1 MYGFYGNNLNHL
13 ASSAAFNL
21 WDKGS
26 YRKSDKGEVLELKR
40 AISELRNPLS
50 RYLNIPGRNNNIFA
64 SIAETFWVLAGRSN
78 VDGWLESFIPRATLY
93 TNENSHD
100 WYIAYGKQIY
110 RDGQLASV
118 ITRLKESVHTRQA
131 VLSIFDSSKE
141 TVQSLVNNLG
151 TTESKDLSC
160 NNILYFSTDNTGK
173 NLDLHVCNRSNDII
187 YGAYAI
193 NVFEF
198 TVLQELVAAAVGL
211 DLGVYSVYHNNLHVY
226 CADEQATKLG
236 NDKAWKQFM
245 AMVEAEDTISDDY
258 EPNLPSIGKI
268 SIDLTPDVFC
278 LKLRSTFNILIR
290 ELEDENQKIDVIASV
305 ARVKLRELGI
315 LEPEESSL
323 YFYTLLL
330 KIYIDQKA
338 EQLDKS
344 TKEFSKVVDVIKK
357 SSANLQNLFSTRYSD
372 IFDSV

>member
-1 MYGFYGNNLNHL
+1 MYGFYGSNLNHL
-13 ASSAAFNL
+13 AHSAAFNL
-21 WDKGS
+21 WDKGN

-50 RYLNIPGRNNNIFA
+50 RYLNIPGRNNNVFA
-64 SIAETFWVLAGRSN
+64 SIAETFWILAGRSN

-93 TNENSHD
+93 INENSHD

-118 ITRLKESVHTRQA
+118 ITRLRESVHTRQA
-131 VLSIFDSSKE
+131 VLSIFDSTKE
-141 TVQSLVNNLG
+141 TVQSLINNLG

-173 NLDLHVCNRSNDII
+173 RLDLHVCNRSNDII

-236 NDKAWKQFM
+236 NDKAWKQFI
-245 AMVEAEDTISDDY
+245 AMVEAEDINDDF
-258 EPNLPSIGKI
+258 EHNLPKVGKI
-268 SIDLTPDVFC
+268 STDLTPDQFC
-278 LKLRSTFNILIR
+278 LKLRNTFNTLIR
-290 ELEDENQKIDVIASV
+290 ELEDEKQTIEVIASIT
-305 ARVKLRELGI
+305 RVKLQEIGI
-315 LEPEESSL
+315 LDPEESSL

-338 EQLDKS
+338 KKLDKS
-344 TKEFSKVVDVIKK
+344 IKEFSKVVEVIKK
-357 SSANLQNLFSTRYSD
+357 SDTNLQNLFSTRYSD
-372 IFDSV
+372 IFDSL

>member
-1 MYGFYGNNLNHL
+1 MYGFYGSNLNHL
-13 ASSAAFNL
+13 AHSAAFNL
-21 WDKGS
+21 WDKGN

-50 RYLNIPGRNNNIFA
+50 RYLNIPGRNNNVFA
-64 SIAETFWVLAGRSN
+64 SIAETFWILAGRSN

-93 TNENSHD
+93 INENSHD

-118 ITRLKESVHTRQA
+118 ITRLRESVHTRQA
-131 VLSIFDSSKE
+131 VLSIFDSTKE
-141 TVQSLVNNLG
+141 TVQSLINNLG

-173 NLDLHVCNRSNDII
+173 RLDLHVCNRSNDII

-236 NDKAWKQFM
+236 NDKAWKQFI
-245 AMVEAEDTISDDY
+245 AMVEAEDINDDF
-258 EPNLPSIGKI
+258 EHNLPKVGKI
-268 SIDLTPDVFC
+268 STDLTPDQFC
-278 LKLRSTFNILIR
+278 LKLRNTFNTLIR
-290 ELEDENQKIDVIASV
+290 ELEDEKQTIEVIASI
-305 ARVKLRELGI
+305 ARVKLQEIGI

-338 EQLDKS
+338 KKLDKS
-344 TKEFSKVVDVIKK
+344 TEQFSNVVDVIKK
-357 SSANLQNLFSTRYSD
+357 SDSNLQNLFSTRYSD
-372 IFDSV
+372 IFDSL

>member
-1 MYGFYGNNLNHL
+1 MYGFYGNNLNSL
-13 ASSAAFNL
+13 AHSAAFNL
-21 WDKGS
+21 WGKGN

-40 AISELRNPLS
+40 AISELHNPLS
-50 RYLNIPGRNNNIFA
+50 RYLNIIGRNNNVFA
-64 SIAETFWVLAGRSN
+64 SIAETFWILAGRSN

-131 VLSIFDSSKE
+131 VLSIFDSTKE
-141 TVQSLVNNLG
+141 TVQSLINNLG

-173 NLDLHVCNRSNDII
+173 RLDLHICNRSNDII

-198 TVLQELVAAAVGL
+198 TVLQELVAAVVGL

-236 NDKAWKQFM
+236 NDKAWKQFI
-245 AMVEAEDTISDDY
+245 AMVEAEDINDDF
-258 EPNLPSIGKI
+258 EHNLPRIGKI
-268 SIDLTPDVFC
+268 STDLTPDQFC
-278 LKLRSTFNILIR
+278 LKLRNTFNTLIR
-290 ELEDENQKIDVIASV
+290 ELEDEKQTIDVIASIT
-305 ARVKLRELGI
+305 RVKLQEIGI

-338 EQLDKS
+338 KKLDKS
-344 TKEFSKVVDVIKK
+344 TKEYSKVVDVIKK
-357 SSANLQNLFSTRYSD
+357 SDTNLQNLFSTRYSD
-372 IFDSV
+372 IFDSL

>member
-1 MYGFYGNNLNHL
+1 MYGFYGSNLNSLAHL
-13 ASSAAFNL
+13 AAFNL
-21 WDKGS
+21 WDKGN

-50 RYLNIPGRNNNIFA
+50 RYLNIPGRNNNVFA
-64 SIAETFWVLAGRSN
+64 SIAETFWILAGRSN

-131 VLSIFDSSKE
+131 VLSIFDSTKE
-141 TVQSLVNNLG
+141 TVQSLINNLG

-173 NLDLHVCNRSNDII
+173 RLDLHVCNRSNDII

-198 TVLQELVAAAVGL
+198 TVLQELVAAVAGL
-211 DLGVYSVYHNNLHVY
+211 GLGVYSVYHNNLHVY

-236 NDKAWKQFM
+236 NDKAWKQFI
-245 AMVEAEDTISDDY
+245 AMVEAEDINDDF
-258 EPNLPSIGKI
+258 EHNLPKVGKI
-268 SIDLTPDVFC
+268 LTDLTPDKFC
-278 LKLRSTFNILIR
+278 LKLRNTFNTLIR
-290 ELEDENQKIDVIASV
+290 ELEDEKQTIDVIASIT
-305 ARVKLRELGI
+305 RVKLQEIGI
-315 LEPEESSL
+315 LEPGESSL

-338 EQLDKS
+338 KKLDKS
-344 TKEFSKVVDVIKK
+344 TREYSKVIDVIKK
-357 SSANLQNLFSTRYSD
+357 SDTNLQNLFSTRYSD
-372 IFDSV
+372 IFDSL